1 MTFRRAPFV
10 LATLLL
16 NVAPVVPAWAE
27 GGYAPERY
35 GASTYTSRT
44 NTYPAQRSAA
54 SDTYLETRISDLENQ
69 LRAVYGKLEQAEW
82 QNKRLQTQLDKV
94 QGDLEMRLQTLE
106 QRPVRSRVEDADA
119 DNDLTS
125 RPPRPREARPSDEA
139 DPINRQTSSD
149 EDTGGKSVTGRL
161 GSLRLSGDRV
171 IGADDDEIK
180 PLLPKTPP
188 AYGLTAQ
195 EQYDR
200 AFSLLRNSEYEEAE
214 TAFKAFL
221 KKNPKDKLADNAK
234 YWLGETH
241 YVRKQYDAAA
251 VTFAD
256 AYQSAPKGPK
266 APDSLMKLG
275 MSLAGLKKTE
285 DACTTLGEVINRYP
299 NASAAVLKRTQ
310 QELARL
316 KCPA

>member
-1 MTFRRAPFV
+1 MIFRRAPFV
-10 LATLLL
+10 LALWCCT
-16 NVAPVVPAWAE
+16 VACIPAAWAE

-35 GASTYTSRT
+35 GTYNSRT
-44 NTYPAQRSAA
+44 TNAYQAPRSAA
-54 SDTYLETRISDLENQ
+54 SETYLETRISDLENQ

-94 QGDLEMRLQTLE
+94 QGDMEMRLQTLE
-106 QRPVRSRVEDADA
+106 QRPARARVDEYEDDAGLPRSTRPR
-119 DNDLTS
+119 S
-125 RPPRPREARPSDEA
+125 GRPPDDS
-139 DPINRQTSSD
+139 DPINRQPSFD
-149 EDTGGKSVTGRL
+149 GEDADPSKPVTGRL
-161 GSLRLSGDRV
+161 GSLRVTGDRV
-171 IGADDDEIK
+171 TGADDDEIK

-200 AFSLLRNSEYEEAE
+200 AFSLLRNNEYEDAE
-214 TAFKAFL
+214 TAFKTFL

-256 AYQSAPKGPK
+256 AYQSAPKGAK

-275 MSLAGLKKTE
+275 LSLAGMKKTE
-285 DACTTLGEVINRYP
+285 DACTTLGEVLNRYP
-299 NASAAVLKRTQ
+299 NASAAVRKRTQ
-310 QELARL
+310 QEQTRL
-316 KCPA
+316 KCPS